1 MQPQPSSRVQRIL
14 ELIGELDAREQSE
27 LKRRVPKGV
36 GTTSGG
42 QKRAAEKQRVH
53 NTHTSAIRCPSCN
66 SEKIRPYGFWRGHQ
80 RLCCRRC
87 SRIFNELSCS
97 PLSGTHH
104 PAKWRDFVECMV
116 GGLSVRQTATQL
128 DIANS
133 TVFRWRHRLL
143 EKYEPLA
150 TSVLEGIVE
159 TDETFFLFSEKG
171 DKSVSTRREPRRRG
185 GKAKK
190 RGVSDEQV
198 PVIAGCD
205 RNGHVILGVA
215 GRGRISMAD
224 VEDVLNNYIGAEI
237 TLCSDAHRSFKSY
250 AKAYN
255 LNYVGLNISKGQR
268 IVKKKYHIQNVN
280 NVHARLKQWMLRFN
294 GVSTKYLQNYMNWF
308 ALLEETKRGSK
319 PQGDEFA
326 QRSVPS
332 AL

>member
-1 MQPQPSSRVQRIL
+1 M
-14 ELIGELDAREQSE
+14 
-27 LKRRVPKGV
+27 
-36 GTTSGG
+36 
-42 QKRAAEKQRVH
+42 
-53 NTHTSAIRCPSCN
+53 
-66 SEKIRPYGFWRGHQ
+66 
-80 RLCCRRC
+80 
-87 SRIFNELSCS
+87 
-97 PLSGTHH
+97 
-104 PAKWRDFVECMV
+104 
-116 GGLSVRQTATQL
+116 
-128 DIANS
+128 
-133 TVFRWRHRLL
+133 

-255 LNYVGLNISKGQR
+255 LNYVGLNISKGQLL
-268 IVKKKYHIQNVN
+268 VKKKYHRHNVN
-280 NVHARLKQWMLRFN
+280 NVHARLKQWMLRCN